1 MGDCDF
7 WEKSCVIYV
16 IINRVN
22 DMKYVGQTRTKLKKR
37 VSHHKR
43 HNEAY
48 LGNAIR
54 CYGWDNFEVAILEE
68 CSSPEKLDEREKY
81 WIKALNCKVPNGYN
95 LTDGGNT
102 PKGRY
107 VSEHERN
114 LRAAINPYKRSVRCI
129 DTGEIFPSVSAVER
143 RFKVG
148 HSTISAVCRGK
159 QITAAGH
166 RFEYVDSPL
175 SFEQK
180 LRQPKKPHTRKV
192 CCIEL
197 NQVFDTITEA
207 AKKCNTH
214 AAHIT
219 RVCRGQ
225 RSKAGG
231 YHWKYVD

>member
-16 IINRVN
+16 ITNRVN

-43 HNEAY
+43 NNEAY

-68 CSSPEKLDEREKY
+68 CSSPEELDEREKY
-81 WIKALNCKVPNGYN
+81 WIKALNCKIPNGYN

-107 VSEHERN
+107 VSEHERM
-114 LRAAINPYKRSVRCI
+114 LRAEINPYKRAVRCI
-129 DTGEIFPSVSAVER
+129 DTGEIFPSVMAVER

-166 RFEYVDSPL
+166 RFEYVDSDKEAPR
-175 SFEQK
+175 FI
-180 LRQPKKPHTRKV
+180 KPRKTNAKRV
-192 CCIEL
+192 RCVETNEI
-197 NQVFDTITEA
+197 FSSIKEA
-207 AKKCNTH
+207 ARHTK
-214 AAHIT
+214 AYPAHIAQ
-219 RVCRGQ
+219 VCRGQ
-225 RSKAGG
+225 LKRSGG
-231 YHWKYVD
+231 YHWEYVD